1 MKENVI
7 EHSRQMQ
14 SIHWAALKIFE
25 ISDHDLKIQKIVFLQ
40 PYLASWVSAQSRC
53 SVGFNYD

>member
-1 MKENVI
+1 
-7 EHSRQMQ
+7 MQ

-25 ISDHDLKIQKIVFLQ
+25 ISDHDLKIQKIVLLQ
-40 PYLASWVSAQSRC
+40 PYLVSWVSEQSRC